1 MLARAAI
8 AVRARIDRDELLDA
22 AADVARNLRAHDSY
36 RSSQRRALAA
46 LKKRRPGF
54 SQPEY
59 ETALTDAIALFD
71 NAQGVVKEHLA
82 SLVAP
87 GGTRDDLVDE
97 CARMLASRNPGF
109 PLRTYSWLVSWV
121 YLYYHEM

>member
-1 MLARAAI
+1 MQGPL
-8 AVRARIDRDELLDA
+8 DRDELLDA

-36 RSSQRRALAA
+36 RGSQRRALAA

-54 SQPEY
+54 RQTEY

-71 NAQGVVKEHLA
+71 NAQRVVKEHLSTLA
-82 SLVAP
+82 AP
-87 GGTRDDLVDE
+87 GGTRDDLVDA
-97 CARMLASRNPGF
+97 CARMLAAHNPGF
-109 PLRTYSWLVSWV
+109 PLRTYTWLASWV